1 MTTKFV
7 FVICIGEAV
16 KGVRKARIATHK
28 GEVTTFFG
36 QYHVDVTVANAA
48 ELTEDLV
55 RATVQKA
62 AGTKN
67 NIL

>member
-1 MTTKFV
+1 MQ
-7 FVICIGEAV
+7 
-16 KGVRKARIATHK
+16 GVRKARIATHK
-28 GEVTTFFG
+28 GEVTAFFG
-36 QYHVDVTVANAA
+36 QYHVDVTVANAQ
-48 ELTEDLV
+48 ELTEELV